1 MDVWD
6 DALMSARPW
15 PWLARRIASLLDRPP
30 VAVVRYESG
39 DQQKFAV
46 IPATRLGHLLTPPKF
61 E

>member
-1 MDVWD
+1 MWD
-6 DALMSARPW
+6 SDLMRSRPW
-15 PWLARRIASLLDRPP
+15 AWLSRRIASLLDRPP
-30 VAVVRYESG
+30 VTVVRYESG